1 MRNRNSSYQQEN
13 KRMQRISRLANV
25 VLAAVLAG
33 GVAACDNDPSSP
45 PLTPPANLAVAY
57 NGTAAVVT
65 FDAVSRAESYTIQRQ
80 NVTAGTSVTYAGV
93 TATTYSDTVTPG
105 FTYSYSVAS
114 ARGGDVSS
122 ASAPFILA
130 VGLKR
135 TNLTNVARDGV
146 RNLSKDTLYVIS
158 GPVTVDSGAVLN
170 IPAGT
175 KLVGDTLAGVSYL
188 VIRRGGRIV
197 ANGTAAEPIV
207 FTSMREPG
215 KRRRGDWGGVVINGR
230 SNCNFPQPC
239 SGEGS
244 SGTYGGNVAN
254 DNSGT
259 LRYVRIE
266 YAGYEVSPNNELNGL
281 TLNGVGSGT
290 TIEYVQVHFGLDDGI
305 EWFGGTVNVRYALV
319 TGQDDDAFDYSTGWA
334 GKGQFWIAQAD
345 TLLGDKGFEVDNNE
359 TTFDAQPWTDPSIYN
374 VTLVGRNGRG
384 AAGKSPVGMHLRRG
398 ARGDVFNAL
407 VTGYTYAIDID
418 DALTATHC
426 GLGELR
432 LANSLASNMTA
443 LDDPDADAHEA
454 TCRASAGW
462 SLAQVA
468 DVQLTNPFNLDSPSF
483 VPAAGSPALAAGAA
497 ATPPNDGFFTPANY
511 IGAVAGSGTP
521 WYAGWTT
528 FARN

>member
-1 MRNRNSSYQQEN
+1 MR
-13 KRMQRISRLANV
+13 MSRLANV

-33 GVAACDNDPSSP
+33 GVAACDGDPADA
-45 PLTPPANLAVAY
+45 PLGAPANLSVAY
-57 NGTAAVVT
+57 DGAKAMVT
-65 FDAVSRAESYTIQRQ
+65 FQAASGAESYTIQRQ
-80 NVTAGTSVTYAGV
+80 NVTRNASVTYTGV
-93 TATTYSDTVTPG
+93 TATTYADTVTPG
-105 FTYSYSVAS
+105 NTYSYSVVAV
-114 ARGGDVSS
+114 RGGDVSG
-122 ASAPFILA
+122 ASTPFVLA
-130 VGLKR
+130 VGAKR
-135 TNLTNVARDGV
+135 TNLLNVPRDGT
-146 RNLSKDTLYVIS
+146 RTLSKDTLYVIS
-158 GPVTVDSGAVLN
+158 GPVTVDSGAVLT

-197 ANGTAAEPIV
+197 ANGSAAEPIV

-215 KRRRGDWGGVVINGR
+215 KRRRGDWGGLVINGR

-244 SGTYGGNVAN
+244 SGTYGGTVQN

-398 ARGDVFNAL
+398 ARGDVFNAII
-407 VTGYTYAIDID
+407 TGYAYAFDID

-426 GLGELR
+426 GAGELR
-432 LANSLASNMTA
+432 VANTLASNLTA
-443 LDDPDADAHEA
+443 LDDPDADANEA

-462 SLAQVA
+462 SVTQVA
-468 DVQLTNPFNLDSPSF
+468 DAQLTNPFNLDAPSF

-497 ATPPNDGFFTPANY
+497 ATPPNDGFFTAVNY
-511 IGAVAGSGTP
+511 VGAVASTGTP

-528 FARN
+528 YARN